1 MAWEF
6 ELAKSFRQI
15 GLESWPDFAE
25 ESANK
30 ENGHVVWGLVDEFT
44 TEMLD
49 QGFTQAV
56 VAALDF
62 RATTRTTVDSIRKE
76 ALDFL
81 EQHDQIEGYES
92 AEWHYDPDQKIRGV
106 TVLAILNP
114 NPPIKPD
121 LAFTGRSFS
130 LAFSAGFA

>member
-25 ESANK
+25 ESANR
-30 ENGHVVWGLVDEFT
+30 EDGHVVWGLVDEFT

-49 QGFTQAV
+49 QGFTYAV
-56 VAALDF
+56 VASLDF
-62 RATTRTTVDSIRKE
+62 RASDRSQVSKIRKD
-76 ALDFL
+76 ALAFL
-81 EQHDQIEGYES
+81 ERHNQIEGYETS
-92 AEWHYDPDQKIRGV
+92 EWHYDPDQNIRGT